1 MCVFYTAAC
10 PDEMMAN
17 PMTYTNATIL
27 LAIFIAFI
35 LAYEYFMYR
44 RVKFE
49 VTKFVLFK
57 FVVMSEAC
65 HRL

>member
-10 PDEMMAN
+10 PDKMMAN
-17 PMTYTNATIL
+17 PMTYITATIL
-27 LAIFIAFI
+27 LAMFVAFI

-49 VTKFVLFK
+49 V
-57 FVVMSEAC
+57 
-65 HRL
+65 R